1 MSKSY
6 HVKQDRNPVRVV
18 RHFDLDAFIAAAA
31 PMSLRG
37 AASASSF
44 QGSAYAM
51 KQSPPP
57 PEERVYLATF
67 GECGAAV
74 QRDESPLFMGQSD
87 PEAAVAFADDVAPD
101 WPKLQGVVGAL
112 PACEAFARRWREI
125 TGREHSIRVQLRQH
139 MLTAVAP
146 VPAASGAPRVAEEA
160 DLGWLLDGQLAFVE
174 EVGIPDSIE
183 RIRRWL
189 PKRVA
194 GGAFRIWED
203 GGPMA
208 FAGFNDAPPEFARI
222 APVYTLPRHRGRG
235 YATALVAALSR
246 ELLGR
251 GKQRLFLATD
261 VSNPTSNAIYAR
273 IGFVAETDEYH
284 FDFVDPVA

>member
-1 MSKSY
+1 M
-6 HVKQDRNPVRVV
+6 RVV
-18 RHFDLDAFIAAAA
+18 RHFDPDDFIAATA
-31 PMSLRG
+31 PMAARG

-67 GECGAAV
+67 GDCGAAV

-87 PEAAVAFADDVAPD
+87 PAAAVAFADDVAPD

-125 TGREHSIRVQLRQH
+125 TGREHALRVQLRQH

-146 VPAASGAPRVAEEA
+146 VPAAHGALRIAQES
-160 DLGWLLDGQLAFVE
+160 DLPWLIEGQLAFIA
-174 EVGIPDSIE
+174 EVGLPDSAE
-183 RIRRWL
+183 RIQRWL

-194 GGAFRIWED
+194 NGAFRIWED
-203 GGPMA
+203 DGRVA
-208 FAGFNDAPPEFARI
+208 FVGFNDAPPEFARI
-222 APVYTLPRHRGRG
+222 APVYTLPERRGRG
-235 YATALVAALSR
+235 YATAMVATLSR

-261 VSNPTSNAIYAR
+261 VLNPTSNAIYAR

-284 FDFVDPVA
+284 FDFVDPAA